1 MQTTENFAA
10 RNSAARSSAE
20 GGAAVARSAILPAVA
35 ALVMGAFIVGTAGFA
50 WSSVLHNSTHDTRH
64 AFALPCH

>member
-1 MQTTENFAA
+1 MNNTQTLRRTEAA
-10 RNSAARSSAE
+10 AAARSAMM
-20 GGAAVARSAILPAVA
+20 PALA
-35 ALVMGAFIVGTAGFA
+35 ALLVGALIVGTAGFA